1 MGIELVTFKG
11 QTVTPKDDAL
21 LQQYTLGQDGFF
33 YGCAVTYTGGNTLHL
48 SSGEGVICG
57 REFKLDDTDLSAAL
71 PASGTLL
78 GQVYAHID
86 LSNEDN
92 PIQLI
97 IETAAELTELT
108 KDDDLNI
115 NNGEYDLQIC
125 TFTATTSALTDV
137 ESTVVYLVKGGG
149 GGSMADTYDSSSPYV
164 VGENFT
170 KDGVYYEVIAPIS
183 AGDPLVI
190 DTNVKVTNPG
200 TQITAINQNLTQFV
214 PIWNPTDDYYYV
226 NGNRSIKAWLKS
238 VNVWVNGSFGVAC
251 GNGVYYRN
259 SQYSPTAYTVSGN
272 NLTGTV
278 NASQYKTATLVTEET
293 IDFTNYNTVI
303 VKTNR
308 GNLSINV
315 SNITGAFYLFFDL
328 EPAGSTGEKLT
339 VGLSTAKQNFR
350 NYEVSGITGNTLQ
363 VNYTTLSIT
372 EIVVE

>member
-149 GGSMADTYDSSSPYV
+149 GGSMADAYDSSSPYV

-200 TQITAINQNLTQFV
+200 TQITAINRNLTCKY
-214 PIWNPTDDYYYV
+214 NPSDDFLYV
-226 NGNRSIKAWLKS
+226 LLNGTWKKAIKAFAQSLA
-238 VNVWVNGSFGVAC
+238 VWVNGQFGIDMA
-251 GNGVYYRN
+251 NGIYAF
-259 SQYSPTAYTVSGN
+259 SSAYSVSPFN
-272 NLTGTV
+272 
-278 NASQYKTATLVTEET
+278 
-293 IDFTNYNTVI
+293 IVI
-303 VKTNR
+303 F
-308 GNLSINV
+308 SI
-315 SNITGAFYLFFDL
+315 FLH
-328 EPAGSTGEKLT
+328 P
-339 VGLSTAKQNFR
+339 
-350 NYEVSGITGNTLQ
+350 
-363 VNYTTLSIT
+363 
-372 EIVVE
+372 

>member
-92 PIQLI
+92 PIQLL

-149 GGSMADTYDSSSPYV
+149 GGSMADAYDSSSPYV

-200 TQITAINQNLTQFV
+200 TQITAINRNLTTRY
-214 PIWNPTDDYYYV
+214 NPSTDRFEVLY
-226 NGNRSIKAWLKS
+226 NGSWVQSIKAWIQS
-238 VNVWVNGSFGVAC
+238 IAVWVNGVFGVPM
-251 GNGVYYRN
+251 GNGIYQPT
-259 SQYSPTAYTVSGN
+259 SSPRTLTPFTISGN
-272 NLTGTV
+272 NIGIV
-278 NASQYKTATLVTEET
+278 SMNNGYFTLVTDSP
-293 IDFTNYNTVI
+293 IDVTNYSL
-303 VKTNR
+303 VKFKVNNIDYTLNI
-308 GNLSINV
+308 GNLTGDKYLAIYCFETSATSADIHFYITDNQTNFINAGNYDV
-315 SNITGAFYLFFDL
+315 SKDIHG
-328 EPAGSTGEKLT
+328 
-339 VGLSTAKQNFR
+339 TA
-350 NYEVSGITGNTLQ
+350 
-363 VNYTTLSIT
+363 T
-372 EIVVE
+372 EIVISEITIE